1 MAELSGVLIINKMS
15 GMTSHDVVAEV
26 RRLLHKRKA
35 GHTGTLDPEATG
47 VLPICVGAAT
57 KIARFLLSS
66 EKEYMATMVLGVRTD
81 TQDSAGK
88 IVSSVKKIDVGEQ
101 RIREAFSRFTGEIEQ
116 IPPMVSAVRYK
127 GRKLYELARQG
138 KEVERVPRKVKI
150 FELEILSCMIPRI
163 TFRVVCSKGTYIRM
177 LTSDIGDILG
187 CGAHQAGLVRLRS
200 GPFKLSDA
208 VTLKELKRM
217 PHPEER
223 IVPVE
228 GALSHLPLV
237 KVRDWFGDLLRKNA
251 TITEADTVDFSQA
264 GHGEVVRIGNCRGEL
279 VAVGVVEK
287 VTGSG
292 DVAVRVAC
300 LLKKG

>member
-1 MAELSGVLIINKMS
+1 MAELSGVLIINKMG

-47 VLPICVGAAT
+47 ILQVCVGAAA
-57 KIARFLLSS
+57 KIAMFLMAS

-101 RIREAFSRFTGEIEQ
+101 KIREAFSRFTGEIEQ

-150 FELEILSCMIPRI
+150 FELEILDCVIPKI
-163 TFRVVCSKGTYIRM
+163 TFRVVCSKGTYIRT

-200 GPFKLSDA
+200 GPFRLSDA

-228 GALSHLPLV
+228 GALSHLPPV

-251 TITEADTVDFSQA
+251 MITEADTVDSSPA

-279 VAVGVVEK
+279 IAVGVVEK
-287 VTGSG
+287 KSTDSG
-292 DVAVRVAC
+292 DVAVRVLH
-300 LLKKG
+300 LLK